1 MNKAEFTTA
10 LATNL
15 GLTNTK
21 AAEIVAAIFD
31 PETGIIATTLASGGE
46 VKVTGFGNFTA
57 KKRAERAA
65 FNPKTKEKITVPGSV
80 AAKFAA
86 GKNLK
91 ETLNK

>member
-1 MNKAEFTTA
+1 MNKSEFTAA
-10 LATNL
+10 LATAA
-15 GLTNTK
+15 GLTNAK
-21 AAEIVAAIFD
+21 AAEVVTAIFD
-31 PETGIIATTLASGGE
+31 TETGIIATTLAGGGE

-65 FNPKTKEKITVPGSV
+65 VNPKTKERITVPGSV

-91 ETLNK
+91 DTLNK